1 MAIRLLLFLSIFIV
15 LTSSSC
21 NEEFQE
27 LMMSRTPYNG
37 DELRIDGYYYSD
49 ATSSDLVGLGVFYR
63 DGVCIHFLFKP
74 ETADTLNF
82 IENEFLLNAEF
93 IENAKNRPNWI
104 GVFNINGTSLDYE
117 TFETARNTNTRS
129 YFAEIINDTTFVLQK
144 EVDNLTGN
152 IFEEN
157 ITYRFK
163 EFSPKPDST
172 NMFIN

>member
-27 LMMSRTPYNG
+27 LMMSRTPYVG
-37 DELRIDGYYYSD
+37 DEIRIDGYYYSNL
-49 ATSSDLVGLGVFYR
+49 SSNDLVGLGVFYR
-63 DGVCIHFLFKP
+63 DGVCLHFFFSP
-74 ETADTLNF
+74 ESADTTEY
-82 IENEFLLNAEF
+82 IESEFLLNDEF
-93 IENAKNRPNWI
+93 IEDAKSRPNWI
-104 GVFNINGTSLDYE
+104 GVFNIIGESMDYE

-152 IFEEN
+152 TFEEN

-163 EFSPKPDST
+163 KFSPKPDST
-172 NMFIN
+172 NTFIR